1 MEEIMRFWNFL
12 IAAALA
18 VTLAAGCGPEKKTMS
33 LEDYAKI
40 ESEMELPD
48 PEIDPAR
55 VGAVAAKYG
64 YTYEQYKEFYDKV
77 QKDPEL
83 QEKLGELT
91 LKKQK
96 NP

>member
-1 MEEIMRFWNFL
+1 MRFWNFL
-12 IAAALA
+12 VITA
-18 VTLAAGCGPEKKTMS
+18 VVLSLFIGCGLKNKTMT

-55 VGAVAAKYG
+55 VGAVASKYG

-91 LKKQK
+91 LNKQK
-96 NP
+96 TE

>member
-1 MEEIMRFWNFL
+1 MRFWNFL
-12 IAAALA
+12 IMA
-18 VTLAAGCGPEKKTMS
+18 VLLFSLSAGCGTKNRTMTI
-33 LEDYAKI
+33 EDYAKI

-64 YTYEQYKEFYDKV
+64 YTYEQYREFYDRV

-83 QEKLGELT
+83 REKLGELT

-96 NP
+96 SE

>member
-1 MEEIMRFWNFL
+1 MRFWNFL
-12 IAAALA
+12 IMA
-18 VTLAAGCGPEKKTMS
+18 VLILSITAGCSDKNKTMTI
-33 LEDYAKI
+33 EDYAKI

-55 VGAVAAKYG
+55 VGAVVSKYG
-64 YTYEQYKEFYDKV
+64 YTYEQYKDFYDKV

-83 QEKLGELT
+83 QEKLGDLT

-96 NP
+96 NQ

>member
-1 MEEIMRFWNFL
+1 
-12 IAAALA
+12 
-18 VTLAAGCGPEKKTMS
+18 
-33 LEDYAKI
+33 
-40 ESEMELPD
+40 
-48 PEIDPAR
+48 
-55 VGAVAAKYG
+55 VASKYG

-96 NP
+96 NQ

>member
-1 MEEIMRFWNFL
+1 MRFWNLL
-12 IAAALA
+12 IMMTLVLAL
-18 VTLAAGCGPEKKTMS
+18 TAGCGPKNRTMT

-55 VGAVAAKYG
+55 VGSVAGKYG
-64 YTYEQYKEFYDKV
+64 YTYEQYKEFYDRV

-96 NP
+96 GQ

>member
-1 MEEIMRFWNFL
+1 MRFWNFL
-12 IAAALA
+12 IMAAL
-18 VTLAAGCGPEKKTMS
+18 VISLSAGCGSKNKIMTI
-33 LEDYAKI
+33 EDYAKI

-55 VGAVAAKYG
+55 VSAVASKYG

-96 NP
+96 NQ

>member
-1 MEEIMRFWNFL
+1 MRFWNYL
-12 IAAALA
+12 IVAAL
-18 VTLAAGCGPEKKTMS
+18 VFTFAAGCGTKNRTMTI
-33 LEDYAKI
+33 EDYAKI

-64 YTYEQYKEFYDKV
+64 YTYEQYKDFYERV

-96 NP
+96 SE

>member
-1 MEEIMRFWNFL
+1 MRFWNYL
-12 IAAALA
+12 IVAAL
-18 VTLAAGCGPEKKTMS
+18 VFSVAAGCSTKNRTMTI
-33 LEDYAKI
+33 EDYAKI

-64 YTYEQYKEFYDKV
+64 YTYEQYKEFYEKV

-96 NP
+96 SE

>member
-1 MEEIMRFWNFL
+1 MRFWNFL
-12 IAAALA
+12 LVTALILSFL
-18 VTLAAGCGPEKKTMS
+18 TGCGTKKSQMTI
-33 LEDYAKI
+33 EDYAKI
-40 ESEMELPD
+40 ESEAELPD

-55 VGAVAAKYG
+55 VGAVASRYG

-96 NP
+96 SE

>member
-1 MEEIMRFWNFL
+1 
-12 IAAALA
+12 
-18 VTLAAGCGPEKKTMS
+18 
-33 LEDYAKI
+33 
-40 ESEMELPD
+40 MELPD

-64 YTYEQYKEFYDKV
+64 YTYEQYKDFYERV

-96 NP
+96 IE